1 MAFTISFLSRDSLL
15 LCCSGP
21 VYLFNLFRKQV
32 SGIFSLE
39 LHRRREYTQ
48 IFKLLGYQHKV
59 SFDLF
64 KRIEIRIFSLD
75 SNLSLDF
82 FENLRVLDAIFVGV
96 LVLPNAVL
104 LTVLFNL
111 IGVGIDDCY
120 HMVLHRITVQEHLG
134 HEFRLLIGSLE
145 FLRDDVL
152 ALTKLENVLDTIYDP
167 EFVLLHSAANITCM

>member
-1 MAFTISFLSRDSLL
+1 MAFAITFLPRDSLL
-15 LCCSGP
+15 LCSSGP
-21 VYLFNLFRKQV
+21 IDLLNLFCKQV
-32 SGIFSLE
+32 SSIFPFE
-39 LHRRREYTQ
+39 LHRRREDTQ

-120 HMVLHRITVQEHLG
+120 NVVLHRITMQEHLS
-134 HEFRLLIGSLE
+134 HKI
-145 FLRDDVL
+145 
-152 ALTKLENVLDTIYDP
+152 
-167 EFVLLHSAANITCM
+167 